1 MKITSIWDAGDEY
14 ADRYTIVTDEPS
26 GPIPLWSGRGHQG
39 NWEGFMALCV
49 SDNPNSPNM
58 GVSQWSAAKVTPCL
72 GKEITLDDLPVNV
85 QAHVLRRIYYEEE
98 E

>member
-26 GPIPLWSGRGHQG
+26 GPIPLGLRCVWTGY
-39 NWEGFMALCV
+39 MALCV

-58 GVSQWSAAKVTPCL
+58 GVSQWSAARVTPCL
-72 GKEITLDDLPVNV
+72 GKKIALDDLPVNV